1 MKRVILGS
9 NIFENCEN
17 IIVVF
22 GTPLFSY
29 SIDAQVKLSLKISS
43 PPAKIPIHIENNDK
57 IEGNV
62 TIKSDDK
69 SASISLNLP
78 ESKGEKQLLELFID
92 SGTAHINLDL
102 RPLGLNIYSDK
113 SAFHVGGSQLSGNVF
128 KNCANG
134 IAIGD

>member
-1 MKRVILGS
+1 MKRAILGS
-9 NIFENCEN
+9 NTFEDCGN
-17 IIVVF
+17 IIIVF

-29 SIDAQVKLSLKISS
+29 TIDGQVKLSFKVLS
-43 PPAKIPIHIENNDK
+43 PPANTPIHIENNDK
-57 IEGNV
+57 IAGNV
-62 TIKSDDK
+62 TVKADDK

-78 ESKGEKQLLELFID
+78 ESKAANKLID
-92 SGTAHINLDL
+92 LSIDNGTAHINLDL

-113 SAFHVGGSQLSGNVF
+113 NAFHVGGSQLSGNVF

>member
-1 MKRVILGS
+1 MKRAILGS
-9 NIFENCEN
+9 NTFEDCGN
-17 IIVVF
+17 IIIVF

-29 SIDAQVKLSLKISS
+29 TIDGQVKLSFKVLS
-43 PPAKIPIHIENNDK
+43 PPANTPIHIENNDK
-57 IEGNV
+57 IAGIV
-62 TIKSDDK
+62 TVKADDK

-78 ESKGEKQLLELFID
+78 ESKAANKLID
-92 SGTAHINLDL
+92 LSIDNGTAHINLDL

-113 SAFHVGGSQLSGNVF
+113 NAFHVGGSQLSGNVF